1 MAIKK
6 GDVILYRDDNRRGVV
21 ERTYKSVTL
30 RSCLQ
35 LRNDIL
41 PITIHEVK
49 KVVGFECPHCGRK
62 YDEPMEKCTSDDC
75 PSAGMVSKSQA
86 YRDGDYTIPA
96 PPVNPTA
103 WTETDWIA
111 FIDRY
116 GSWTVEVA

>member
-62 YDEPMEKCTSDDC
+62 YEEEPWERTSEEDRTHENIW
-75 PSAGMVSKSQA
+75 Q
-86 YRDGDYTIPA
+86 RD
-96 PPVNPTA
+96 
-103 WTETDWIA
+103 
-111 FIDRY
+111 
-116 GSWTVEVA
+116 